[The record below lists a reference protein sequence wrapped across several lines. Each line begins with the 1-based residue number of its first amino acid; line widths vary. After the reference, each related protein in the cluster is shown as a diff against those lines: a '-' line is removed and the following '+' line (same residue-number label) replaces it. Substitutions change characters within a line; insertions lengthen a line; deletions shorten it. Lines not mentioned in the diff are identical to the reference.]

1 MRVLFPK
8 ARSPFNLLNA
18 WHLAGLVALIL
29 LCVYSY
35 NISTF
40 WLRIIT
46 GTLMWIGMAQSWNII
61 AGYTGYINFGHC
73 AFLGVGAYTTG
84 ILMVRGIPFW
94 PAMILGGIFAAI
106 LALII
111 GIPTL
116 RLRGSYFAIATWA
129 LAETIRQLAL
139 SLEITGGAYGIRL
152 PPFLNEYY
160 FFVIMLVLCL
170 FTLASS
176 YLIYEKSFF
185 GYHVRAIRENELA
198 ARSLGIN
205 TVRVKVASFAYSAFI
220 PGLFG
225 GAYAF
230 WLTYIHPDN
239 VLHPVMTDQA
249 VVMALLGGLG
259 TYAGPVLGAIL
270 LWWIRRLIW
279 VFLGAETYYF
289 ILLGLLIMFVVAFMP
304 DGIMGLIRRR
314 KISFN
319 IKENIARW
327 KEKLSA

>member
-1 MRVLFPK
+1 MKMLFPK
-8 ARSPFNLLNA
+8 ARAPFNRLNI
-18 WHLAGLVALIL
+18 WHFLGLVVIL
-29 LCVYSY
+29 LMGIYSY
-35 NISTF
+35 NMSTF
-40 WLRIIT
+40 WLRIVT
-46 GTLMWIGMAQSWNII
+46 GTLMWIGMAQSWNVI

-73 AFLGVGAYTTG
+73 AFLGVGAYTTA
-84 ILMVRGIPFW
+84 IFMVRGVPFW
-94 PAMILGGIFAAI
+94 IALVLGGIFAAI
-106 LALII
+106 LALLI

-129 LAETIRQLAL
+129 LAEAIRQLAL
-139 SLEITGGAYGIRL
+139 ALEITGGAYGIRL

-160 FFVIMLVLCL
+160 FFIVMLVLCL
-170 FTLASS
+170 FTLVSS
-176 YLIYEKSFF
+176 YFIYEKSFF
-185 GYHVRAIRENELA
+185 GYHVRSIRENELA

-205 TVRVKVASFAYSAFI
+205 TVAVKVASFAYSAFI

-225 GAYAF
+225 GAYAY
-230 WLTYIHPDN
+230 WLTYVHPDN

-259 TYAGPVLGAIL
+259 TYAGPILGAIL

-289 ILLGLLIMFVVAFMP
+289 VLLGLLIMFVVAFMP
-304 DGIMGLIRRR
+304 EGIMGLISGG

-319 IKENIARW
+319 VKENLTRW